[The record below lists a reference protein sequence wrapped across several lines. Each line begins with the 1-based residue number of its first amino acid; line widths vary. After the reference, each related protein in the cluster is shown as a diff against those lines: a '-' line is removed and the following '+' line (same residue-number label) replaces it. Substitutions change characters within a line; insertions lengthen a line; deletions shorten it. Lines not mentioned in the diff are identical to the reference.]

1 MIKKSLA
8 DHSPIQ
14 NSQSYNP
21 TKVRHESSLEQQ
33 KNFQKFFQNN
43 QNSAK
48 KILNMTTTTKTT
60 TLNFEV
66 KLNKTPLKNS
76 QILKKTTPLKFKKPI
91 SAKIN
96 SQNNSP
102 NFPVKPI
109 ASHRNKL
116 TLPFSKTT
124 TDKNETN
131 WEKLLDLNKSWRSI
145 ENLVHSVALPDGL
158 EIIETKITSN
168 EFLLRNRMFQDKKLL
183 SIQKIKKSQ
192 QPTFT
197 PKIIGQSERIQ
208 VKESEATQ
216 ITNKMYSYKNT
227 FKNKLENTRE
237 LILKQREEK
246 AKNELEKNCTFK
258 PKINH
263 FEITRKM
270 PANLIDRNALWLQ
283 NKQEKIAVKQ
293 FKNSKLEIAEC
304 TFKPVVN

>member
-1 MIKKSLA
+1 MIKKIIA
-8 DHSPIQ
+8 DQSPIQ
-14 NSQSYNP
+14 NFQSYNP
-21 TKVRHESSLEQQ
+21 TKVRLESSLEQQ
-33 KNFQKFFQNN
+33 QKFQKFF

-48 KILNMTTTTKTT
+48 KILDKTTTTKKS
-60 TLNFEV
+60 TLNFED

-76 QILKKTTPLKFKKPI
+76 QILQKTTALKFKKPI
-91 SAKIN
+91 CSKIN
-96 SQNNSP
+96 FQQNSP
-102 NFPVKPI
+102 NSPVKPI

-131 WEKLLDLNKSWRSI
+131 WEKLLDLNKSWRSF
-145 ENLVHSVALPDGL
+145 ENLLQSVALPDGL
-158 EIIETKITSN
+158 EIIENKLSSN
-168 EFLLRNRMFQDKKLL
+168 EFLLRNRMFHDKKLL

-197 PKIIGQSERIQ
+197 PKIIGQSKRIQ

-216 ITNKMYSYKNT
+216 ITNKMYSYQNT
-227 FKNKLENTRE
+227 IKDKLENTRE
-237 LILKQREEK
+237 HILKQREEK
-246 AKNELEKNCTFK
+246 EKDELEKNCTFK

-263 FEITRKM
+263 FEITRKL

-283 NKQEKIAVKQ
+283 NKQEKIAVKK